1 MIAQLDPDAL
11 MAGPLGQWLS
21 EQDAI
26 RAKAR
31 ERAAWWMRAGI
42 AAACAVAVV
51 VILFG
56 GHIATALQLG
66 FFTGVGGFGI
76 GELIKRP
83 VINQIKTGINDA
95 IARALGL
102 HYSLTVEPGPAFQT
116 ARDFQML
123 PGHDNAHFEDLW
135 WGEVGAQQFTLHEA
149 KLTEERGSG
158 KSRRT
163 VTVFEGSLLMIGFA
177 RRFNGATLI
186 EKDKQRRNFLFGSE
200 KESITVSGLR
210 LDRVDMVDPAFEE
223 RFTVWSND
231 QVEARYLVHPEYV
244 ERLTALETAF
254 GGDNMRALFKD
265 GSLLVVLENGNQFES
280 GSLDS
285 ADDRDRVATSIAQF
299 GALAE
304 LATRLNEKP
313 RAGFS

>member
-1 MIAQLDPDAL
+1 MSFKRAMTLSLSSSLKPSLSQSNVAL
-11 MAGPLGQWLS
+11 VMPRS
-21 EQDAI
+21 VTSSVSST
-26 RAKAR
+26 
-31 ERAAWWMRAGI
+31 GI
-42 AAACAVAVV
+42 IITAD
-51 VILFG
+51 FG
-56 GHIATALQLG
+56 GVNT
-66 FFTGVGGFGI
+66 
-76 GELIKRP
+76 
-83 VINQIKTGINDA
+83 
-95 IARALGL
+95 
-102 HYSLTVEPGPAFQT
+102 YSCPLSSVTFWPGSTPSV
-116 ARDFQML
+116 
-123 PGHDNAHFEDLW
+123 N
-135 WGEVGAQQFTLHEA
+135 V
-149 KLTEERGSG
+149 
-158 KSRRT
+158 
-163 VTVFEGSLLMIGFA
+163 IGFA